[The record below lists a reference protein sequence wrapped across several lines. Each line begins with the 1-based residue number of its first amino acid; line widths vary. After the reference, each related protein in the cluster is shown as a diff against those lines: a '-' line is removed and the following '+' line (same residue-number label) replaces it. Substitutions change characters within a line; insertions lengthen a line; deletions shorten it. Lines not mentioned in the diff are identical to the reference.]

1 MDSDV
6 TKTFENGLKNH
17 VFSCK
22 RAIKS
27 QKTNLVENNVKSF

>member
-1 MDSDV
+1 MDSYI

-17 VFSCK
+17 VFACK

-27 QKTNLVENNVKSF
+27 QKKKRKI